1 MKKRELLDLLKDIE
15 DDTDINEAIL
25 GIEDFAKSSEFDV
38 SKITLEDFKK
48 LLDNNVEIRGYWNH
62 EKDVVV
68 GNTRK
73 KYEEVDLPKK
83 IEEAVKAK
91 NNEGKE
97 PWEIELA
104 EERAKR
110 EALEKQITLEKS
122 KANYSKILSEKKL
135 SPELLDYLPY
145 ENGDEAINKVIETF
159 SNIISSGITAGV
171 NSKITENPPIPESGQ
186 GLGNIDGVEQAFFER
201 TGLKL

>member
-1 MKKRELLDLLKDIE
+1 MKKRKLLELLKDIE
-15 DDTDINEAIL
+15 DDTDINETIL
-25 GIEDFAKSSEFDV
+25 GIEDFAKSLNDINNISA
-38 SKITLEDFKK
+38 EDFKQ
-48 LLDNNVEIRGYWNH
+48 LLANNAEIRGYWNH

-83 IEEAVKAK
+83 IEEAVKVK

-122 KANYSKILSEKKL
+122 KADYSKILSEKKL

-159 SNIISSGITAGV
+159 SNIISSGITDGV
-171 NSKITENPPIPESGQ
+171 NSKITENPPIPEAGQ
-186 GLGNIDGVEQAFFER
+186 GLSNLDGVEEAFFER